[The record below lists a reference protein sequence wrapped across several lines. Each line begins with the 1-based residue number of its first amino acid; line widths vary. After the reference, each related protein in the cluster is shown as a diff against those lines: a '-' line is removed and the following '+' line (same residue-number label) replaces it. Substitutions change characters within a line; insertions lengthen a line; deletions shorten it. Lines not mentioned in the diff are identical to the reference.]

1 MYQAETFD
9 DLADVETLQSSVFVN
24 RPVNLSKIKHYGF
37 DMDYTLALYKWPVY
51 HEALFLHA
59 LDAFVS
65 LGYAKEVGYLKYDID
80 FPVRGLWFDTLYGCF
95 LKVDSVGHILQCVL
109 GYEKKSKSEIQE
121 LYQGAFVTLTGTFL
135 KIFS

>member
-1 MYQAETFD
+1 MDQLNDSRNNF
-9 DLADVETLQSSVFVN
+9 QSKIFVN

-59 LDAFVS
+59 LDSFVAMGYPEE
-65 LGYAKEVGYLKYDID
+65 LGFLTYDID

-95 LKVDSVGHILQCVL
+95 LKVDSFGNILMCAL
-109 GYEKKSKSEIQE
+109 GYQMKSKRETEE
-121 LYQGAFVTLTGTFL
+121 LYPGRFVTFTGMFR
-135 KIFS
+135 